1 MSCVVQKKEGVGK
14 TAIAYNACISACEKG
29 FAPTKALEVFQQM
42 KKDGIK
48 PTVVTYSAMI
58 SAAEKGQQPKLA
70 LSILEEMK
78 EAGHGANVIA
88 YSAAI
93 SALAK
98 GQMWE
103 KVRSEPLRRTA
114 SAYNRIR

>member
-1 MSCVVQKKEGVGK
+1 
-14 TAIAYNACISACEKG
+14 
-29 FAPTKALEVFQQM
+29 M
-42 KKDGIK
+42 KKDGVK

-103 KVRSEPLRRTA
+103 KVRAELIENINYSDSTQKSLLTDIMCLLLFEFL
-114 SAYNRIR
+114 SH